1 MEDSLIVAVVADDD
15 RGKDLGMAATAMVPR
30 IREFL
35 HDRRRRRTEG
45 GTIVSKAASP
55 ALVAMVVALLLG
67 AGGVAEG
74 TPETT
79 PYGGHFVVQI
89 DNGVVFDLRFTPD
102 GKHLTYKYLAGG
114 EGEETVDPVIAKV
127 GEQAY
132 LITWFEPKTGY
143 TVSHV
148 ENYRAG
154 KVDLTWS
161 YPKPDGSHAL
171 ELHTAT
177 IEVVK

>member
-1 MEDSLIVAVVADDD
+1 M
-15 RGKDLGMAATAMVPR
+15 
-30 IREFL
+30 
-35 HDRRRRRTEG
+35 
-45 GTIVSKAASP
+45 
-55 ALVAMVVALLLG
+55 LVAAAVSLLLSG
-67 AGGVAEG
+67 CAVEAE

-79 PYGGHFVVQI
+79 PYGGHFIAKI

-102 GKHLTYKYLAGG
+102 GKQLTYRYLAGG

-127 GEQAY
+127 GEQTY

-148 ENYRAG
+148 ENYKSG
-154 KVDLTWS
+154 KIDLTWS
-161 YPKPDGSHAL
+161 FPKPDGGHGL

-177 IEVVK
+177 IELAK